1 MQGFLLK
8 KLSEI
13 SEDEKRILNGENVY
27 REVYEMDGDFVISAE
42 NIGSRDVSISRHM
55 RFAPFPTHR
64 HNYIEMMIV
73 LSGSITHRIDGREIR
88 LKTGDALF
96 LNKHISHSIDLAGEE
111 DIGVN
116 LILSDGFIGT
126 VLPMLGESVF
136 SNFIK
141 ESSRPS
147 GTAMYLHFSTGGK
160 KQIEN
165 LTENIIFELT
175 DEHADADII
184 TRTLALLLR
193 YLSTESDSLLIG
205 ANIPETAESKRKK
218 IISAYLKSNYK
229 SASLVEL
236 AGRLYL
242 SAPYL
247 SRLVLELFGKS
258 FKALVIDERM
268 RCAMTLILESSMP
281 INEII
286 SGVGYENASY
296 FHREFKKRFGMT
308 PLSARKNKKTPSMV
322 DKSAS
327 VCYN

>member
-1 MQGFLLK
+1 MQSFLLE
-8 KLSEI
+8 KLSKI
-13 SEDEKRILNGENVY
+13 SEDEQRILNGENIY
-27 REVYEMDGDFVISAE
+27 GKYDGADSDFVISAE
-42 NIGSRDVSISRHM
+42 NIGSGEVSISRHT
-55 RFAPFPTHR
+55 RFAPFPRHR

-73 LSGSITHRIDGREIR
+73 LAGSITHVIDGREVR

-96 LNKHISHSIDLAGEE
+96 LNRHISHSVDLAGKD

-126 VLPMLGESVF
+126 VLSMLGESVF

-147 GTAMYLHFSTGGK
+147 GTPMYLHFSAGGK

-175 DEHADADII
+175 DERTNIDII

-193 YLSTESDSLLIG
+193 YLSAESDSLLIG
-205 ANIPETAESKRKK
+205 ASFSETVESKRKK
-218 IISAYLKSNYK
+218 TISAYLKSNYK
-229 SASLVEL
+229 SASLTEL

-242 SAPYL
+242 SPPYL

-258 FKALVIDERM
+258 FKALLIDERM
-268 RCAMTLILESSMP
+268 RRAMTLLLESSMP

-296 FHREFKKRFGMT
+296 FHREFKKRFGTT
-308 PLSARKNKKTPSMV
+308 PLSVRKNKKPH
-322 DKSAS
+322 
-327 VCYN
+327 